1 MFNLPEIQQLKSPKI
16 TALANGGGGGNKI
29 IFTQ

>member
-16 TALANGGGGGNKI
+16 TALAKGGGNKI